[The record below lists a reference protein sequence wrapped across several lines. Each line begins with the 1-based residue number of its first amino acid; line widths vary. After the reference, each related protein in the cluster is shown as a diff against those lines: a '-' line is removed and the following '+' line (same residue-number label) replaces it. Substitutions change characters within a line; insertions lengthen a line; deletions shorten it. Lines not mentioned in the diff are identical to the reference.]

1 MKNDKV
7 FKYYINKKVRKINL
21 FFETETLLTFGLL
34 ILLVGSAKYSKGKN
48 IYRNASSY
56 HKKYGEF
63 YNKEKNALNFFICLD
78 VVTGI

>member
-21 FFETETLLTFGLL
+21 FFETETLITFGLL

-48 IYRNASSY
+48 IHRNASSY
-56 HKKYGEF
+56 HKK
-63 YNKEKNALNFFICLD
+63 IW
-78 VVTGI
+78 GIL

>member
-56 HKKYGEF
+56 HKKIWRV
-63 YNKEKNALNFFICLD
+63 L
-78 VVTGI
+78 